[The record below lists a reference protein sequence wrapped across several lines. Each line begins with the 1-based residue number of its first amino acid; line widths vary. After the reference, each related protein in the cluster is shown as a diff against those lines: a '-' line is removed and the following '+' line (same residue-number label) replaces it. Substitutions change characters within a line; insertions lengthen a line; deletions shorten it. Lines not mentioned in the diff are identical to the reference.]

1 MTATITRRT
10 SSRQRWVLVLCAIA
24 SLMVALDVTAIST
37 ALESIRRGLG
47 ASVNE
52 LEWTVNAYNLSF
64 AVLLITAAALGDRL
78 GRRRLFA
85 VGMGIFVAAS
95 AASALAPN
103 VTVLIAARAVQGVGA
118 ALVAPL
124 SLALLSAAFPPERRG
139 WALGLYGGITGLA
152 VLGGPVIGGAVTQ
165 GLAWQWVFWLNVP
178 IGLAA
183 IPLILRRIEES
194 YGPRARLDVI
204 GLALVTASTFGIV
217 WGLMRANDAG
227 WGSFEVIGSL
237 AGGIVALIAFIA
249 FELRTREPMLPMRL
263 FRSRSFSAGSATN
276 FLLSSALFGAVFFMA
291 QFLQI
296 SLGNGPLA
304 SGLRLLPWTGCLF
317 IVAPIAGSLVDRIG
331 ERPLIVL
338 GLTLQAIGFGWVALI
353 ATAGTRILGDGAAAD
368 DRRRG
373 DLDVDSRR
381 PERGRERG
389 RRRRDRQGIGDVLDD
404 APARRRVR
412 GGAGGRGLLRRRQL
426 RVAAGVRERLL
437 AGAVGFGGPLAR
449 RCVGGDRD
457 PGTPGA
463 QTDRGVRAAGRHDA
477 GSGSDRRAG
486 TMKRTIVRYR
496 VKPDRVAENEALVR
510 AVYAELHDKR
520 PDGIAYATY
529 KLADGVTFVHIAR
542 SDLPDGSSAPLT
554 ELAAFQEFTR
564 EVRDRCDEPPVVLEA
579 SEIGRFLDP

>member
-10 SSRQRWVLVLCAIA
+10 TSRQRWVLVLCAIA

-47 ASVNE
+47 ASVND

-237 AGGIVALIAFIA
+237 ATGVVALIAFVA

-317 IVAPIAGSLVDRIG
+317 FVAPIAGSLVDRIG

-338 GLTLQAIGFGWVALI
+338 GLTLQAIGFAWVALI
-353 ATAGTRILGDGAAAD
+353 ASTGLAYWEMVPPLMIAGAGISMSIPGAQNAVVSAVGPDEIGKASGTFSMMRQLGGVFGVALAVAVFSGAGSYASPQAFASGFSPALWVSAGFSLAGALVAIAIPARRALRPTAVSEPPGLTMAGPAPTA
-368 DRRRG
+368 
-373 DLDVDSRR
+373 
-381 PERGRERG
+381 
-389 RRRRDRQGIGDVLDD
+389 
-404 APARRRVR
+404 APAR
-412 GGAGGRGLLRRRQL
+412 
-426 RVAAGVRERLL
+426 
-437 AGAVGFGGPLAR
+437 
-449 RCVGGDRD
+449 
-457 PGTPGA
+457 
-463 QTDRGVRAAGRHDA
+463 
-477 GSGSDRRAG
+477 
-486 TMKRTIVRYR
+486 
-496 VKPDRVAENEALVR
+496 
-510 AVYAELHDKR
+510 
-520 PDGIAYATY
+520 
-529 KLADGVTFVHIAR
+529 
-542 SDLPDGSSAPLT
+542 
-554 ELAAFQEFTR
+554 
-564 EVRDRCDEPPVVLEA
+564 
-579 SEIGRFLDP
+579 

>member
-1 MTATITRRT
+1 M
-10 SSRQRWVLVLCAIA
+10 
-24 SLMVALDVTAIST
+24 
-37 ALESIRRGLG
+37 
-47 ASVNE
+47 
-52 LEWTVNAYNLSF
+52 
-64 AVLLITAAALGDRL
+64 LLITGAALGDRL

-85 VGMGIFVAAS
+85 VGLGIFVAAS

-139 WALGLYGGITGLA
+139 WALGLYSGITGLA

-183 IPLILRRIEES
+183 IPVILRRIEES

-237 AGGIVALIAFIA
+237 AGGIVALIAFVA
-249 FELRTREPMLPMRL
+249 VELRTREPMLPMRL
-263 FRSRSFSAGSATN
+263 FSSRSFSAGSATN

-353 ATAGTRILGDGAAAD
+353 ATAGLAYWEMVPPLMIAGA
-368 DRRRG
+368 G

-389 RRRRDRQGIGDVLDD
+389 RRPDEIGKASGTFATMRQLGGVFGVALAVAVFSGAGSYASPQAFASGFSPALWVSAAFSLAGALVAI
-404 APARRRVR
+404 AIPARR
-412 GGAGGRGLLRRRQL
+412 ALRPT
-426 RVAAGVRERLL
+426 
-437 AGAVGFGGPLAR
+437 AVSEP
-449 RCVGGDRD
+449 
-457 PGTPGA
+457 P
-463 QTDRGVRAAGRHDA
+463 
-477 GSGSDRRAG
+477 
-486 TMKRTIVRYR
+486 
-496 VKPDRVAENEALVR
+496 
-510 AVYAELHDKR
+510 
-520 PDGIAYATY
+520 
-529 KLADGVTFVHIAR
+529 GVTMPGPAPTAVPAR
-542 SDLPDGSSAPLT
+542 
-554 ELAAFQEFTR
+554 
-564 EVRDRCDEPPVVLEA
+564 
-579 SEIGRFLDP
+579 